1 MTLKPLTK
9 LFFYTLPLTFL
20 LFLAACG
27 DDVSAPSKLL
37 PLAHTVTVTI
47 GLSGSPETRIGSV
60 DLDVILPPGFVL
72 ETDSSGQPVNS
83 ALTFLVDGAMADVNY
98 ASANGKITA
107 AIIKTDG
114 FAGNADLMRISGVY
128 PAETVLPT
136 GNSFII
142 NAVAYSFNTTAVDDI
157 SDKINIS
164 VQLAP

>member
-1 MTLKPLTK
+1 MLKPLTK

-27 DDVSAPSKLL
+27 DDVSAPTKLL

-47 GLSGSPETRIGSV
+47 GLSGSPETMVGSV
-60 DLDVILPPGFVL
+60 DLAVVLPAGFVL
-72 ETDSSGQPVNS
+72 ETDSSGQPTAS

-98 ASANGKITA
+98 SSATGEISA

-114 FAGNADLMRISGVY
+114 FAGNADLLQISGTY
-128 PAETVLPT
+128 PANAILPT
-136 GNSFII
+136 ENSFAIT
-142 NAVAYSFNTTAVDDI
+142 AVAYGFNTTAVDDI